1 MALFARVVDGS
12 VVDVSTDP
20 KNQFHP
26 DLAKAFISAPDNVVA
41 GWSYDGKTWSAPVV
55 PTPTPVA
62 ETGNL
67 QPTPP
72 EFMLLLTLQERAA
85 FRAAAEKDPVAADLL
100 SLLSDARLTYVDLAN
115 SGVQEAVQ
123 YMTTTDPQ
131 LLTEARAKRILAG
144 LPPESAA

>member
-1 MALFARVVDGS
+1 MANYARIIDNVA
-12 VVDVSTDP
+12 VDVSTDP
-20 KNQFHP
+20 STSFHP
-26 DLAKAFISAPDNVVA
+26 DLAREFVKVPDQVQP
-41 GWSYDGKTWSAPVV
+41 GWTTDGKAWSAPVV

-144 LPPESAA
+144 LPPESAT

>member
-1 MALFARVVDGS
+1 MTNYARIVDN
-12 VVDVSTDP
+12 VAVDTSTDP
-20 KNQFHP
+20 SNSFHP
-26 DLAKAFISAPDNVVA
+26 DLAKDFTKVPDQVGP
-41 GWSYDGKTWSAPVV
+41 GWTYDGKTWSAPGST
-55 PTPTPVA
+55 TPAV
-62 ETGNL
+62 EVGNL

-85 FRAAAEKDPVAADLL
+85 FRAAAVKDPVVNDLL
-100 SLLSDARLTYVDLAN
+100 TLLSDSRLTYVDLSN

-131 LLTEARAKRILAG
+131 LLTEARAKRILVG